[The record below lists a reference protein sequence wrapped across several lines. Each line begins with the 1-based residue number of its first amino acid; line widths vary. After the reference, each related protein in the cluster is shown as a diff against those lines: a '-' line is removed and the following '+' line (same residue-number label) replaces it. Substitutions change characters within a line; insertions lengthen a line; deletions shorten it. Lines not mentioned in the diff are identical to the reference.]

1 MDHLRRIAFVSV
13 GRACGFAG
21 LAIVCVMVGFSYD
34 LVVAARAGGILTL
47 LVAVVL
53 IMKARRVVLQDY
65 RRTELWLMLEK
76 DERPPAAVAQAIT
89 STVLQDAYFW
99 FARRTA
105 GISVALWLMAVLL
118 SAAGVSRAT

>member
-1 MDHLRRIAFVSV
+1 MDHLRQIAFVSV

-34 LVVAARAGGILTL
+34 LVAAARAGGILTL
-47 LVAVVL
+47 LVTVVL
-53 IMKARRVVLQDY
+53 IVKAQEAVSRDY

-76 DERPPAAVAQAIT
+76 DERPPPAVAQAAT

-99 FARRTA
+99 FARHAA
-105 GISVALWLMAVLL
+105 GISVALWLVAVLL
-118 SAAGVSRAT
+118 SAAGISRAA

>member
-1 MDHLRRIAFVSV
+1 MDHLRRTAFVSV

-34 LVVAARAGGILTL
+34 LVAAARAGGILTL
-47 LVAVVL
+47 LVTVVL
-53 IMKARRVVLQDY
+53 IMKAREAVWRDY

-76 DERPPAAVAQAIT
+76 DERPPPAIAQAVT

-99 FARRTA
+99 FARHTA
-105 GISVALWLMAVLL
+105 GISVALWLMAVFL
-118 SAAGVSRAT
+118 SAIGVSRAA